1 VLVAAPLLDGIC
13 EDGLFLLCEDDL
25 LRAMFEKELPMI
37 NIVTTVKVTTTPNK
51 IFAFVFDKMV
61 YVITTD
67 LIMITD
73 GRLSNNMIVC

>member
-51 IFAFVFDKMV
+51 IFAFDKMV